1 MPTEAERHKLQ
12 AYLARPLT
20 DLESE
25 LQLYAPASRG
35 AEEAWQ
41 KIAGPLR
48 QRLCVEWDYCH
59 VRQDAH
65 WGDQL
70 SLALIV
76 LEVLTKTALNLPFP
90 VDLALV
96 TTIVVKLGLDAFC
109 NCP

>member
-12 AYLARPLT
+12 TYLTRPLA

-25 LQLYAPASRG
+25 LELYAPASRG
-35 AEEAWQ
+35 AEDAWQ

-59 VRQDAH
+59 VRQDAR
-65 WGDQL
+65 WADDL
-70 SLALIV
+70 SLGLIV
-76 LEVLTKTALNLPFP
+76 LEVLTSRALNLPFP

-96 TTIVVKLGLDAFC
+96 TTIVVKRGLDVFC